1 MKLKTLIPLIGL
13 ITLSLHTQSCAQTN
27 AANRKFSEH
36 HGTAVNKALQ
46 AINAEDHHTA
56 LAILDKTLEEH
67 PDLNPYERSIIYQ
80 MQGSSYYELKQETQA
95 IQAFEAA
102 IAAIHA
108 GGMSEE
114 DFNILCI
121 NPAKMLIANHQ
132 YQRAAELLEQCSRDG
147 NEVKHKYV
155 EFIMQ
160 ALVQAEDYER
170 ALPYAE
176 RWYNEANP
184 KERKHYDL
192 MNFLYHNLGH
202 PDKQTA
208 IVKDM
213 IGRWP
218 EDKVLRDTLASIHAK
233 QERE

>member
-1 MKLKTLIPLIGL
+1 MK
-13 ITLSLHTQSCAQTN
+13 
-27 AANRKFSEH
+27 
-36 HGTAVNKALQ
+36 
-46 AINAEDHHTA
+46 
-56 LAILDKTLEEH
+56 
-67 PDLNPYERSIIYQ
+67 
-80 MQGSSYYELKQETQA
+80 GSAHYELKEYQEA
-95 IQAFEAA
+95 IQAFEDA
-102 IAAIHA
+102 IAAGGLLNSEAHA
-108 GGMSEE
+108 LRV
-114 DFNILCI
+114 NIAQLWI
-121 NPAKMLIANHQ
+121 SYGH
-132 YQRAAELLEQCSRDG
+132 YQRGAEMLEQWGQDW
-147 NEVKHKYV
+147 NELKPKHV
-155 EFIMQ
+155 EYRMQ
-160 ALVQAEDYER
+160 IWVQAEDYER

-218 EDKVLRDTLASIHAK
+218 EDKALRDTLASIHAK